1 MKNLVSI
8 LKRIFKSSFIITI
21 IFIIGAPILI
31 YILNDIV
38 ANNTKKELLK
48 VKLPNNT
55 EIVDS
60 ISIAGKLTGNGNG
73 MQYFGAILVKTDLSK
88 EELEE
93 YYNQYRNN
101 EYSFLV
107 EKQNYNI
114 IEMIEHGSYKFE
126 NYNEN
131 DKEKYFTIYSWGSS
145 KNDFLTEL
153 DLRGH

>member
-1 MKNLVSI
+1 MKKLVTN
-8 LKRIFKSSFIITI
+8 LKRILKSICVIII
-21 IFIIGAPILI
+21 ILIIVTPILI
-31 YILNDIV
+31 YILNDII

-55 EIVDS
+55 EVVDS

-73 MQYFGAILVKTDLSK
+73 MQYFGAILVKTDLSN

-101 EYSFLV
+101 KYSFLV
-107 EKQNYNI
+107 EKQNSNI

>member
-1 MKNLVSI
+1 MKKLVTN
-8 LKRIFKSSFIITI
+8 LKRILKSICVIII
-21 IFIIGAPILI
+21 ILIIVTPILI
-31 YILNDIV
+31 YILNDII

-55 EIVDS
+55 EVVDS

-101 EYSFLV
+101 KYSFLV
-107 EKQNYNI
+107 EKQNSNI

>member
-1 MKNLVSI
+1 MKNKI
-8 LKRIFKSSFIITI
+8 IITL
-21 IFIIGAPILI
+21 IFLILI
-31 YILNDIV
+31 LFIGVPLLINIQNDII
-38 ANNTKKELLK
+38 ANNSKEELLK
-48 VKLPNNT
+48 TELPNNT

-73 MQYFGAILVKTDLSK
+73 MQYFGAILIKTDLSK

-107 EKQNYNI
+107 SKQNTNT

-126 NYNEN
+126 KFNEN

-145 KNDFLTEL
+145 KNDFLIEF